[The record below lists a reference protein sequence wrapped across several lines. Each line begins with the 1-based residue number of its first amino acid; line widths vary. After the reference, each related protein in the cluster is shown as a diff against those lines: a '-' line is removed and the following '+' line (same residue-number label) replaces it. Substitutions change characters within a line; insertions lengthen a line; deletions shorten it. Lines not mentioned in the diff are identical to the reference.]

1 MDNPSNMNT
10 TKIAIIAVLSALS
23 IGTNYALVSIYNVK
37 LMDLIVF
44 VGGFLFGPF
53 TGAFVGIL
61 SWSIYGVLNPYG
73 FVPQIWLATMF
84 SEAIYGV
91 AGGLVHKANVNFSGK
106 SFGHMVFVGNLGFL
120 LTLIYDL
127 LTNIAYAHVLGQDIL
142 VAIIIGAPFTL
153 THEISNALLFGMC
166 FMPLMSAL
174 KVVGVGN
181 IANLR

>member
-61 SWSIYGVLNPYG
+61 SWSVYGVLNPYG

-91 AGGLVHKANVNFSGK
+91 AGGLVHKANVSFSSK
-106 SFGHMVFVGNLGFL
+106 SFGYMVFAGNLGFL

>member
-1 MDNPSNMNT
+1 MNT
-10 TKIAIIAVLSALS
+10 TQVATIAILVALS
-23 IGTNYALVSIYNVK
+23 IGTNYALVSVFNVK
-37 LMDLIVF
+37 LMDFITF

-53 TGAFVGIL
+53 VGAFVGIF

-73 FVPQIWLATMF
+73 FVPQIWVATMI

-91 AGGLVHKANVNFSGK
+91 AGGLLHKANVNFSSK

-181 IANLR
+181 IANLGK